1 MWLILSGSYLLGLV
15 YPQMMLASLS
25 RGGGGILFDIFQ
37 AARASLPSLLLLKGI
52 PKHLIGSSPS

>member
-1 MWLILSGSYLLGLV
+1 MWVILSGSYLLGLV

-25 RGGGGILFDIFQ
+25 RGGILFDIFQ